1 MPNNPTSPVPPA
13 DTPTRALEWHGTARY
28 DVVRCI
34 GAGGMGVVYEAF
46 DRERGQAVA
55 LKTLQNF
62 SPTALYRFK
71 QEFRTLADVTHP
83 NLVHLYEL
91 VATEE
96 SDVFFTMELVNGVD
110 FLARTR
116 RDGAESLPT
125 LADASHSAQSVDDSA
140 LTVNEVNRERMLRHG
155 AESGVLERA
164 SGKAGPSKGRLCPA
178 DIARLRPTL
187 RQLVEGVE
195 ALHRAGKLHRDVKP
209 SNVLVTP
216 AGRVVLLDF
225 GVATQLGGVVD
236 QNLVERE
243 VVGTV
248 RYMAPEQATE
258 DAPTAASD
266 WYSVGA
272 MLYEA
277 LVGQA
282 PFIGPRLDV
291 VTRKTMLDPRP
302 PRECVEGVPAD
313 LDALCC
319 DLLRREPH
327 ARPTGSQIL
336 RRLGGGRTLRPSSRP
351 LPPTEPLASVPLV
364 GREAHLRALRDA
376 FDDAKDRA
384 VTVLVHG
391 ASGMGKSA
399 LVEHF
404 VDELVERGE
413 AVTLRGRA
421 YERESVPYKAFD
433 SIVDALSRYLMRLS
447 DDDGTVTLPGDIW
460 ALARL
465 FPVLRRVA
473 PIAAALEPPVAD
485 PQYVRR
491 HAFVALRG
499 LLSELARRQALVVW
513 IDDVQWGDVDSVSL
527 LFEMVRAPV
536 APPMLLVLTYRDEE
550 ANSSPFVLE
559 MRARWP
565 VPSEVRDLSV
575 GPLASEDARSLALK
589 VLALHGDAPL
599 HTADAVARE
608 SGGSAFLI
616 EELVRSVVARRDRG
630 ASQALSTDL
639 GPVTLENMV
648 GERLGYLDLAGR
660 RLVEII
666 AVGGRPLEVSLAGD
680 AAGIYEGVEDVIAVL
695 RTRGFVRTGFRAG
708 RETVE
713 MSHDGIRETVLAQLS
728 GTALREHHSRLAR
741 VLESAT
747 AVNAEAIA
755 VHLFGAGEA
764 KRAAH
769 YAQRG
774 AEEAL
779 VKLAFDQAIRLYKLT
794 LDAIDG
800 SSPEARVVR
809 TRLAEVLEGAGR
821 GAEAAGVYLLAAD
834 EAPRFER
841 MELRRRAAEQLIT
854 SGHVDEGI
862 RMMRGVL
869 EAVGMK
875 MPRTA
880 GGALLWLIIY
890 RVWLWLLG
898 GRFKERGL
906 DDVRPLDLARIDAC
920 HAVAVSITFVDAI
933 FAEYMAARHLVLAL
947 RGGDRFRVLRALSIQ
962 TVGIAARGG
971 PETAKERSYAAA
983 VRALAKRAPEPDAW
997 VYVDIIRALCIF
1009 LHGRWKELAALE
1021 ADLLVALPHNRGGWR
1036 GQVRMTVIWGL
1047 VLVGEIAHVRRS
1059 IGNMIED
1066 AENRGD
1072 LHTAVAMRVGY
1083 TNLSWLA
1090 DDDATEARR
1099 QLRIAAAMWS
1109 HSGFFLQNYRMILAE
1124 ANIDLY
1130 EGNDAA
1136 AYEHVASNWRAIQ
1149 RSLMLFVQYIR
1160 VDARYLRARVALAS
1174 LDTAPSR
1181 SRRLAEAGRFAKAL
1195 QREKMQWTT
1204 MLAEIIWASIR
1215 LSEGDRAAA
1224 VVHLRSAVGLADD
1237 TGMAMHAAAA
1247 RYQLGTVLSDAE
1259 GQKFVEAAE
1268 DWMRGQDIRVPAR
1281 FAAMLI
1287 PGKWSAPAT

>member
-1 MPNNPTSPVPPA
+1 
-13 DTPTRALEWHGTARY
+13 
-28 DVVRCI
+28 
-34 GAGGMGVVYEAF
+34 MGVVYEAF

-96 SDVFFTMELVNGVD
+96 TGVFFTMELVNGVN
-110 FLARTR
+110 FLAFARK
-116 RDGAESLPT
+116 
-125 LADASHSAQSVDDSA
+125 ADAEPSQTVTDESSSHSGDEDAQ
-140 LTVNEVNRERMLRHG
+140 TVNEVNRERMLRPG

-164 SGKAGPSKGRLCPA
+164 PIKPMPSTGRPCPA
-178 DIARLRPTL
+178 DIDRLRPAL
-187 RQLVEGVE
+187 RQLVEGVQ
-195 ALHRAGKLHRDVKP
+195 ALHAAGKLHRDIKP

-225 GVATQLGGVVD
+225 GVATELGGVVD
-236 QNLVERE
+236 EKLVERE

-248 RYMAPEQATE
+248 RYMAPEQATQ
-258 DAPTAASD
+258 DAPSAASD

-282 PFIGPRLDV
+282 PFVGPRLDV

-319 DLLRREPH
+319 DLLRRDPH
-327 ARPTGSQIL
+327 ARPTGAQVL
-336 RRLGGGRTLRPSSRP
+336 RRLGGGSRSLRPSARP
-351 LPPTEPLASVPLV
+351 LPPTEPLASVSIV
-364 GREAHLRALRDA
+364 GREAHLRELRDA
-376 FDDAKDRA
+376 FDHAGDRA

-391 ASGMGKSA
+391 PSGMGKSA

-404 VDELVERGE
+404 LDELVERGE

-433 SIVDALSRYLMRLS
+433 SIVDALSRYLMRLA

-473 PIAAALEPPVAD
+473 PIAAALEPPSAD

-491 HAFVALRG
+491 RAFVALRG
-499 LLSELARRQALVVW
+499 LLGELARRQPLVVW
-513 IDDVQWGDVDSVSL
+513 IDDVQWGDVDSVAL
-527 LFEMVRAPV
+527 LFEMVRMPV
-536 APPMLLVLTYRDEE
+536 APPMVLVLTYREEE
-550 ANSSPFVLE
+550 AKTSPFVLE

-565 VPSEVRDLSV
+565 VPAEVRDVDV
-575 GPLASEDARSLALK
+575 GPLASEDARSLALA
-589 VLALHGDAPL
+589 LLGLHGDAPL
-599 HTADAVARE
+599 HIADAVARE

-616 EELVRSVVARRDRG
+616 EELVRSVVARRHRG
-630 ASQALSTDL
+630 DAKALPSDL

-648 GERLGYLDLAGR
+648 AERFGYLDPTGR
-660 RLVEII
+660 RLVEIV

-680 AAGIYEGVEDVIAVL
+680 AAGIFERVEDVIATL
-695 RTRGFVRTGFRAG
+695 RTHGFVRTGFRAG
-708 RETVE
+708 HETVE
-713 MSHDGIRETVLAQLS
+713 MSHDGIRETIVGRLS
-728 GTALREHHSRLAR
+728 ETTLREHHGRLAR

-747 AVNAEAIA
+747 AADAEAIA

-764 KRAAH
+764 KRGAL

-774 AEEAL
+774 AEEA
-779 VKLAFDQAIRLYKLT
+779 VTKLAFDQAIRLYKLT
-794 LDAIDG
+794 IDTID
-800 SSPEARVVR
+800 SSLPEARIIR

-821 GAEAAGVYLLAAD
+821 GAEAAGVYLLAAE
-834 EAPRFER
+834 EAPPFEQ
-841 MELRRRAAEQLIT
+841 MELRRRAAEQLLM
-854 SGHVDEGI
+854 SGHIDEGI

-869 EAVGMK
+869 DAVGMT

-880 GGALLWLIIY
+880 LGALVWLLVY

-898 GRFKERGL
+898 SRFKERGP
-906 DDVRPLDLARIDAC
+906 DEVRPVDRARIDAC
-920 HAVAVSITFVDAI
+920 QAVAVSLPFVDAI
-933 FAEYMAARHLVLAL
+933 FAEYMAARHLILAL
-947 RGGDRFRVLRALSIQ
+947 RRGDRFRVLRALSMHA
-962 TVGIAARGG
+962 VGIAARGG
-971 PETAKERSYAAA
+971 PESAKERGYAEA

-1009 LHGRWKELAALE
+1009 LHGRWKELTSLE
-1021 ADLLVALPHNRGGWR
+1021 TDLLVALPHNRGGWR
-1036 GQVRMTVIWGL
+1036 TQVRMTVIWGL
-1047 VLVGEIAHVRRS
+1047 VLSGEVANVRRS
-1059 IGNMIED
+1059 IGNIIED

-1099 QLRIAAAMWS
+1099 QVRIAAAMWS
-1109 HSGFFLQNYRMILAE
+1109 HSGFFLQNYRMIVAE

-1136 AYEHVASNWRAIQ
+1136 AYEHVTSHWRPIQ

-1174 LDTAPSR
+1174 LATAPNPR
-1181 SRRLAEAGRFAKAL
+1181 RRLAEAVRFAKSL
-1195 QREKMQWTT
+1195 GGERMPWTD
-1204 MLAEIIWASIR
+1204 MLAEIVWGCVR
-1215 LSEGDRAAA
+1215 LAEGDRARAIT
-1224 VVHLRSAVGLADD
+1224 HLRSAVERADD
-1237 TGMAMHAAAA
+1237 VGMNLHAAAA
-1247 RYQLGTVLSDAE
+1247 RFQLGTALGDAE
-1259 GQKFVEAAE
+1259 GRNLVIAAE
-1268 DWMRGQDIRVPAR
+1268 DWMRGQDIRVPER
-1281 FAAMLI
+1281 FAAMLV
-1287 PGKWSAPAT
+1287 PGKWAPQKAIS